1 MEEFYYLNEGI
12 PAKTHGDFVLFIN
25 ELITK
30 FGLNQALI
38 IGLLTYKSVD
48 FKEQLTLYMAA
59 HGIKDTITVGQIDKK
74 IRYMYKV
81 DANDVEREIN
91 TTNNPGLAPKLC
103 FVVKNM
109 TRVHHKAEIAV
120 ENDVT
125 PGNIIVNLLA
135 VADAYN
141 YILEC
146 TQLSEVGSP
155 NIITTSTMT
164 NTYAILDGFVSGAK
178 YSFRV
183 QAVLANNTLVKFT
196 NSVELRIN

>member
-30 FGLNQALI
+30 FGLNQALV

-146 TQLSEVGSP
+146 TQISEDGSP
-155 NIITTSTMT
+155 NIITTRTMT

-178 YSFRV
+178 YSFRA

-196 NSVELRIN
+196 NSVVLRVN

>member
-146 TQLSEVGSP
+146 TQISEDGSP
-155 NIITTSTMT
+155 NIITTRTMT

-178 YSFRV
+178 YSFRA

-196 NSVELRIN
+196 NSVVLRVN

>member
-1 MEEFYYLNEGI
+1 MDQYYHIKDGI
-12 PAKTHGDFVLFIN
+12 PSRTHGDLVLFIN
-25 ELITK
+25 ELIVK
-30 FGLNQALI
+30 FGLNQALV
-38 IGLLTYKSVD
+38 IGLLTYKAVD

-59 HGIKDTITVGQIDKK
+59 HGIKDTTTATQIEIK

-91 TTNNPGLAPKLC
+91 TTNNPGLAAKLC

-109 TRVHHKAEIAV
+109 TRIYHKAEIAV

-125 PGNIIVNLLA
+125 PGNIIVTLLA
-135 VADAYN
+135 VEDAYN

-146 TQLSEVGSP
+146 TQISEDGSP
-155 NIITTSTMT
+155 NIITTRTMT
-164 NTYAILDGFVSGAK
+164 NVYAVLDGFVSGAK
-178 YSFRV
+178 YSFRA

-196 NSVELRIN
+196 NSVILRVN

>member
-1 MEEFYYLNEGI
+1 MDQYYHLNDGI
-12 PAKTHGDFVLFIN
+12 ATRTNGDFVLFIN

-30 FGLNQALI
+30 FGLNQGLV

-48 FKEQLTLYMAA
+48 FKEQLAPYIAA
-59 HGIKDTITVGQIDKK
+59 HGIKDSTTATQIEIK
-74 IRYMYKV
+74 ICYMYKV

-109 TRVHHKAEIAV
+109 TRVHHKVEIAV

-125 PGNIIVNLLA
+125 PGNIIVNLLS